1 MNKHI
6 VQAVIGA
13 ALLGTAALASAD
25 TAEAAFKRGKAAQKA
40 GKIHEA
46 CGEFETSD
54 KLEPKV
60 ETELNLAACYADD
73 GKLVSA
79 SNLYRAVADKD
90 PNADRKKTSAEK
102 AAKLLAKASKLRLVL
117 SARPEGLA
125 ITVDG
130 VAVAATGDVPVDAG
144 PHEVVVTAPGFQG
157 HASPAVDGSRPIV
170 DVIVRMEPKAEPA
183 PPVAPVAPAPMVTPT
198 TPPTTADASMTASS
212 PPVQMEPQG
221 HRKRNGAIIG
231 GVGVGLLV
239 TSGAFLVAASGKHDD
254 EQNLCP
260 NAVCH
265 TGQQVAVYNLYRRDA
280 RNDRGVAY
288 GVGIPGLVFV
298 GVGAYLLLSHHH
310 EAAEHIALDVR
321 PGSGTLGYI
330 GHF

>member
-6 VQAVIGA
+6 AKAVIAA
-13 ALLGTAALASAD
+13 ALLGTTALASAD

-54 KLEPKV
+54 KLEPKI

-73 GKLVSA
+73 GKLVTA
-79 SNLYRAVADKD
+79 GNLYRTLADKD
-90 PNADRKKTSAEK
+90 TNADRKKTSAEK
-102 AAKLLAKASKLRLVL
+102 SAKLLAKASKLRLVL

-144 PHEVVVTAPGFQG
+144 PHEVLVTAPGFQG

-183 PPVAPVAPAPMVTPT
+183 PPVAPVAPAPMVTSPT
-198 TPPTTADASMTASS
+198 TTAEPAMTEPP
-212 PPVQMEPQG
+212 PPVQMEAHG

-265 TGQQVAVYNLYRRDA
+265 TSQQVAVYNLYRRDA

-321 PGSGTLGYI
+321 HDSGTLGYI